1 MKKTMKKIMIITA
14 FLFSFSALMIGRE
27 KPVAADQLPAPA
39 KAYINTN
46 FAGDKVVMA
55 ILDDDVIRPDHEVG
69 LASGVELQFDNSG
82 ALEKVASRN
91 GISEDL
97 IPQSIRKYVSQLY
110 PGVGYREYEIGRHTY
125 EVSLS
130 NGIELKF
137 NSRFQLVEIDD

>member
-1 MKKTMKKIMIITA
+1 MKKIMIITA
-14 FLFSFSALMIGRE
+14 TMFAFSVLMLGRE
-27 KPVAADQLPAPA
+27 KPVAADQLPAQA
-39 KAYINTN
+39 KTYINTN

-55 ILDDDVIRPDHEVG
+55 IVDDDVIRPEYEVR
-69 LASGVELQFDNSG
+69 LASGVELQFDNNG

-110 PGVGYREYEIGRHTY
+110 PGVGYREYEIGRRTY

-137 NSRFQLVEIDD
+137 NSIFQVVEIDD